1 MKVNGDRNECR
12 QDIQARLKKKI
23 EGQVRGISR
32 MVDEERDCKDIMV
45 QLTAVKPISQVG
57 TGPHQLSANCLGED
71 LVKDQSVQENLD
83 KFSDLLGNGPKHRP
97 GPGNRDQ
104 RPVTRVRG
112 VQLCWHTCRVLT
124 ELHL

>member
-12 QDIQARLKKKI
+12 QDIQARLKKI

-45 QLTAVKPISQVG
+45 QLTAVKAAISQVG
-57 TGPHQLSANCLGED
+57 VLVLTNYLANCLGED

-83 KFSDLLGNGPKHRP
+83 KFSDLLRK
-97 GPGNRDQ
+97 
-104 RPVTRVRG
+104 
-112 VQLCWHTCRVLT
+112 WS
-124 ELHL
+124 